1 MTTAAGSLLPWNAS
15 PQERALEA
23 ATARVGAVPMPMR
36 TLWNPDTCPAA
47 QLPWLAWALS
57 VDVWDAD
64 WTDAQKRAAVR
75 ASFAV
80 HQRKGTVG
88 AVLTS
93 LASLGWATDVVEWFE
108 DSPAAAPYTFRV
120 EAELDARGI
129 APGLYEEIER
139 LALAAKNVRSHL
151 TRISLLSR
159 LPCDVVVGGAVLAAE
174 VVEVQPYQI
183 GLLES
188 AGVVGVALGL
198 MTHETVTLSPPQV
211 P

>member
-1 MTTAAGSLLPWNAS
+1 MTTAAVSLLPWNAT

-23 ATARVGAVPMPMR
+23 ATARVGAVPMPVR
-36 TLWNPDTCPAA
+36 ALWNPETCPAA

-183 GLLES
+183 GLIES

>member
-1 MTTAAGSLLPWNAS
+1 MTTAAGSLLPWNAT

-23 ATARVGAVPMPMR
+23 TTARVGAVPVPVR
-36 TLWNPDTCPAA
+36 ALWNPDTCPAA

-108 DSPAAAPYTFRV
+108 DEPPAAPYTFRV

-151 TRISLLSR
+151 TRISLRSR
-159 LPCDVVVGGAVLAAE
+159 LPCAIFIGGAITSAEVVDVLPYQISQIESSGVIGVGGA
-174 VVEVQPYQI
+174 
-183 GLLES
+183 
-188 AGVVGVALGL
+188 L
-198 MTHETVTLSPPQV
+198 MVHETVSLTPQV
-211 P
+211 S

>member
-1 MTTAAGSLLPWNAS
+1 MTAAPASLLPWNAT

-23 ATARVGAVPMPMR
+23 ATARVGAVPVPVR
-36 TLWNPDTCPAA
+36 ALWNPDTCPAA

-75 ASFAV
+75 SSFAV

-88 AVLTS
+88 AVLAS

-108 DSPAAAPYTFRV
+108 DAPAAAPYTFRV

-159 LPCDVVVGGAVLAAE
+159 LPCTIFVGGAITSAEIVDVL
-174 VVEVQPYQI
+174 PYQI
-183 GLLES
+183 SQIETTGK
-188 AGVVGVALGL
+188 VGVAGAL
-198 MTHETVTLSPPQV
+198 MVHETVSLTPQV
-211 P
+211 S

>member
-1 MTTAAGSLLPWNAS
+1 MTSAAGSLLPWNAT
-15 PQERALEA
+15 PQERALEG
-23 ATARVGAVPMPMR
+23 ATARAGALPVPLR
-36 TLWNPDTCPAA
+36 SVWNPESCPAA

-57 VDVWDAD
+57 VDVWDAA

-93 LASLGWATDVVEWFE
+93 LASLGWATDVIEWFR
-108 DSPAAAPYTFRV
+108 DSPTAAPYTFRV

-129 APGLYEEIER
+129 APGLYDEIER

-151 TRISLLSR
+151 TRISLISR
-159 LPCDVVVGGAVLAAE
+159 LPCAIVIGGAVTSAE
-174 VVEVQPYQI
+174 IVDVMPHQI
-183 GLLES
+183 SQIETTGQ
-188 AGVVGVALGL
+188 VGVIGAL
-198 MTHETVTLSPPQV
+198 MVHETVSLTPQV

>member
-1 MTTAAGSLLPWNAS
+1 MTAAPASLLPWNAT

-23 ATARVGAVPMPMR
+23 ATARVGAVPVPVR
-36 TLWNPDTCPAA
+36 ALWNPDTCPPA

-75 ASFAV
+75 SSFAV

-108 DSPAAAPYTFRV
+108 DAPAAAPYTFRV

-159 LPCDVVVGGAVLAAE
+159 LPCAIVIGGAVTSAE
-174 VVEVQPYQI
+174 IVDVLPYQI
-183 GLLES
+183 SQIEA
-188 AGVVGVALGL
+188 AGVVGVVGAL
-198 MTHETVTLSPPQV
+198 MVHETVSLTPQV
-211 P
+211 S